1 MGWTE
6 DGSVFNN
13 DDDNNILSIYP
24 ALRFAG
30 AVLGLNIVQA
40 IVALTD
46 GRAGRQSVDSYN

>member
-13 DDDNNILSIYP
+13 DDDDNILSIYP

-46 GRAGRQSVDSYN
+46 DW